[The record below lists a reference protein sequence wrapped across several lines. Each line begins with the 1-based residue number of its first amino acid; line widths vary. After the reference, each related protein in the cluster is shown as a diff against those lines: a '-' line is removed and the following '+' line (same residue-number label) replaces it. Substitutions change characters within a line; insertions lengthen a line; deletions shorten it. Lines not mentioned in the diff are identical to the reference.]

1 MERKKLNKIME
12 YLGVLGAIMILI
24 SNIIEIR
31 MNTDS
36 LSFLWVIGTVMLIGT
51 SIYLLVV
58 EKNKE
63 HPIPS
68 KKTNIIVFC
77 IIFITIIMAM
87 MFKDVVKT
95 FDLMSIQTILFC
107 FLGMIL
113 VGLVIYL
120 SYENKKRIAE
130 MPKE

>member
-68 KKTNIIVFC
+68 KKTKIIVFC

>member
-63 HPIPS
+63 QPKPS

-107 FLGMIL
+107 FLGVIL
-113 VGLVIYL
+113 IVLVIYL